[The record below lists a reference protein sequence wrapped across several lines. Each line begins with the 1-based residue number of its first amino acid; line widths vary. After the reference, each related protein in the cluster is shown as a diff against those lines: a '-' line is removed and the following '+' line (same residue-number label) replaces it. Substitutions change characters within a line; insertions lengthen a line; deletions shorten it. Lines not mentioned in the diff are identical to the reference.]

1 MTLEK
6 SLTTQILVC
15 QSYDLNLQY
24 LSVLE
29 KIQNINHDLDLF
41 GGAKKLSLKHISLM
55 KLDVNFICSKVLSY
69 LTKRLIYDQIFIDF
83 TRFEHLIDGIQNF

>member
-55 KLDVNFICSKVLSY
+55 KVNFICSKVLV
-69 LTKRLIYDQIFIDF
+69 I
-83 TRFEHLIDGIQNF
+83 